1 MKRILMLA
9 LSCMLLVS
17 LLSLSVGAEETE
29 WVTEEITEELTEEIT
44 EEITE
49 EAEPLDVT
57 ETESA
62 TEDAFEETEDAL
74 LSFYDFDAARA
85 WFEERVLPNLTS
97 TLLIIGVGLLEL
109 IPAIR
114 SLLKAR
120 QAFQKSARD
129 VEAYTEAKIEYDAR
143 AEEREK
149 KFLERLE
156 AYDKEIE
163 RTREETRRAT
173 ERFEEI
179 ARSYAGLLRESESRL
194 GDTLRRVEGMSR
206 KTEEMVYLGMSNNC
220 ELVRSGVARKIA
232 EVEEREDDEQRY
244 DDEISE

>member
-1 MKRILMLA
+1 MKRLRIGILIGTLLA
-9 LSCMLLVS
+9 I
-17 LLSLSVGAEETE
+17 LLSLSVGAEETA
-29 WVTEEITEELTEEIT
+29 VAGEELLREEGT
-44 EEITE
+44 
-49 EAEPLDVT
+49 
-57 ETESA
+57 S
-62 TEDAFEETEDAL
+62 F
-74 LSFYDFDAARA
+74 SFYDLDAARA

-129 VEAYTEAKIEYDAR
+129 AEAYTEAKIEYDAR

-156 AYDKEIE
+156 AYDREIE

-179 ARSYAGLLRESESRL
+179 AGSYAGLLRESEARL
-194 GDTLRRVEGMSR
+194 GDTLHHVEGMAR

-232 EVEEREDDEQRY
+232 EVEEREDDEQR
-244 DDEISE
+244 DADEISE